1 MTKDIVKNS
10 AIDIE
15 RIYNKSLKNDVLNGQ
30 IVRILIDRLWPRG
43 LKKEDA
49 NIDIWEK
56 DIAPSITLRKWYS
69 HDEKK
74 WEEFKSKY
82 IEELKKNKEIVDKM
96 LEIIS
101 QYDRII
107 LLYGSKSEKFNNAI
121 VLKQF
126 LDERLKKS

>member
-121 VLKQF
+121 VPKTIF
-126 LDERLKKS
+126 R